1 MEHTPVQQDSQPH
14 WYAMSIYRNLVSPI
28 STVCERDGMG
38 TYRPMRIAETFTDDG
53 LKYDEKPIVPNL
65 LFVKA
70 PCEYVLGL
78 KQTTQNRGMVYC
90 YPGTNCPAPIPDKT
104 MAMFISVVK
113 CGARRL
119 EPVDFPIDKGDKVR
133 VTEGVFKGAEG
144 YIRRVHGTKLLV
156 VVIEGVVAVAVSHIP
171 RQWLERIGTPQ
182 PEQTN
187 YLHNGQPWSK
197 RL

>member
-1 MEHTPVQQDSQPH
+1 MEHTPVQQDRQPH

-28 STVCERDGMG
+28 RTICERDGME
-38 TYRPMRIAETFTDDG
+38 TYQPMKIVETFTDDG

-70 PCEYVLGL
+70 PCEYVIGL
-78 KQTTQNRGMVYC
+78 KQMTRNRGIAYC
-90 YPGTNCPAPIPDKT
+90 YPGTTYPAPIKDET
-104 MAMFISVVK
+104 MEMFISVVK

-119 EPVDFPIDKGDKVR
+119 ETVDFPIDKGDRVR
-133 VTEGVFKGAEG
+133 VTEGIFKGAEG

-187 YLHNGQPWSK
+187 HLHNGQPWSQ